1 MPTSSS
7 SVHLK
12 PAGPSR
18 VELRGYGYRHLI
30 RDSWA
35 VRKVDLV
42 VEPGER
48 VLLLGPSG
56 AGKSTILQA
65 IAGLLD
71 EESGDVDGSLLVDGR
86 PPVAASGGRGRSDT
100 GIVFQDPDSQLVM
113 GRAGDDVAFGLENAG
128 VDREQIWPRVRA
140 ALDAVG
146 FPYGLDR
153 STQQL
158 SGGERQRLVLAGVL
172 ALRPRLLLLDEPT
185 ANLDPDGA
193 AQILTVLE
201 QLTADRSATMIII
214 EHRITPVLPLV
225 DRVVVI
231 DPSDGVIADGAPA
244 AVLGAEA
251 DRLAAGGVWVDDQLP
266 WRPQRPERRPGPGL
280 LRIDRPQRRYG
291 SGPLVPEPIEADIAR
306 GSVTALVG
314 PNGAGKS
321 TLAGMV
327 SGLATPES
335 GGIVPGAALTAG
347 LPRRVAGRPVH
358 RWPSEHLAARIGT
371 VFQNPEHQ
379 LLTGRVSDEVALGPR
394 YSRAEYAR
402 RAGEL
407 LERLGLAKLS
417 DANPFT
423 LSGGEKRRLSV
434 ATALAGRPQV
444 VVLDEPTFGQDR
456 RTWIELVKLFAEL
469 ADSGT
474 GLVIVSHDRLLTEA
488 LADRIV
494 EVRPPTA
501 EPARTVAVR

>member
-1 MPTSSS
+1 MLGD
-7 SVHLK
+7 HD
-12 PAGPSR
+12 PAR

-30 RDSWA
+30 RDTWA
-35 VRKVDLV
+35 VRSIDLV

-56 AGKSTILQA
+56 AGKSTLLQA

-71 EESGDVDGSLLVDGR
+71 EESGDVEGSLLVDGT
-86 PPVAASGGRGRSDT
+86 PPVRASGGHGSSAT
-100 GIVFQDPDSQLVM
+100 GIVFQDPDSQMVM
-113 GRAGDDVAFGLENAG
+113 SRAGDDVAFGLENAG
-128 VDREQIWPRVRA
+128 VPSEEIWPRVRV
-140 ALDAVG
+140 ALDDVG
-146 FPYGLDR
+146 FAYGLDR
-153 STQQL
+153 PTQQL

-193 AQILTVLE
+193 AQILSVLART
-201 QLTADRSATMIII
+201 TADRSATMIMI

-225 DRVVVI
+225 DRVVVV
-231 DPSDGVIADGAPA
+231 DPDDGVIADGPPDQ
-244 AVLGAEA
+244 VLCSERE
-251 DRLAAGGVWVDDQLP
+251 RLALGGVWVDDQLP
-266 WRPQRPERRPGPGL
+266 WSPTRRPGASQNSL
-280 LRIDRPQRRYG
+280 LEIDRPQRRYG
-291 SGPLVPEPIEADIAR
+291 LGPLVPAPVEFRVRP
-306 GSVTALVG
+306 GSVTAVVG

-327 SGLATPES
+327 SGLTAPAT
-335 GGIVPGAALTAG
+335 GMINPGAQLING
-347 LPRRVAGRPVH
+347 LPGRIAGRPVH
-358 RWPSEHLAARIGT
+358 RWPSEQLAARIGT

-379 LLTGRVSDEVALGPR
+379 FLTRRVADEVSLGPR
-394 YSRAEYAR
+394 RDRTAYTR

-407 LERLGLAKLS
+407 LERLGLAHLA

-434 ATALAGRPQV
+434 ATALAGRPRV
-444 VVLDEPTFGQDR
+444 VVMDEPTFGQDR

-474 GLVIVSHDRLLTEA
+474 GLVLVSHDRLLSAA
-488 LADRIV
+488 LADQVI
-494 EVRPPTA
+494 EVRR
-501 EPARTVAVR
+501 PAQVPAAPAGVA